1 MALRGISAEKIAEL
15 EKLLTLKT
23 IEANNTQQE
32 RRDKIFEQYG
42 LENLKTQKEKELE
55 ILDYYEQKGILTH
68 EEAIRVREEIDKK
81 YFDKHVSK
89 ASESFQAV
97 GDVVNTLSGSFQ
109 NFQAADEQATETRYN
124 KQIALAK
131 KSGQDV
137 TRLEE
142 EKEQALAKIRAEQ
155 ADKQFILTVA
165 SVIASTAVSAMNA
178 YSSASAIPGIGFIL
192 GPIAAGAAVAYGAS
206 QIAIAREQQQAAKAG
221 YASGG
226 FTPAG
231 GKYEPAGIVHKGEFV
246 GAQESVNNPVVRSV
260 YNIVDTAQKNNTI
273 GRLNAEHIA
282 QAIGINRGYALGG
295 YTGTA
300 PTTTN
305 NITLPSNKNMEDM
318 LARNAALQEKL
329 LLQLEGGIV
338 AHASISG
345 KTGVKKALT
354 DYDKLINNTKR
365 K

>member
-1 MALRGISAEKIAEL
+1 
-15 EKLLTLKT
+15 
-23 IEANNTQQE
+23 
-32 RRDKIFEQYG
+32 
-42 LENLKTQKEKELE
+42 
-55 ILDYYEQKGILTH
+55 
-68 EEAIRVREEIDKK
+68 
-81 YFDKHVSK
+81 
-89 ASESFQAV
+89 
-97 GDVVNTLSGSFQ
+97 
-109 NFQAADEQATETRYN
+109 
-124 KQIALAK
+124 
-131 KSGQDV
+131 
-137 TRLEE
+137 
-142 EKEQALAKIRAEQ
+142 
-155 ADKQFILTVA
+155 
-165 SVIASTAVSAMNA
+165 MNA

-192 GPIAAGAAVAYGAS
+192 GPIAAGAAIAFGAS
-206 QIAIAREQQQAAKAG
+206 QIAVAREQQQAAKAG

-345 KTGVKKALT
+345 KTGVKRALT